1 MTVEFVWATPNAEAM
16 ITAMARVS
24 APQNQNNMET
34 APRLLAYL
42 IKHKHWSPFEM
53 ANLCVRSEQ
62 NVTSLRRYL
71 GTDHFHF
78 KSIQL
83 GMQKLSLMQ
92 YQHSEGRTL
101 STGKT
106 LLMISART

>member
-53 ANLCVRSEQ
+53 CQSLYKNQ
-62 NVTSLRRYL
+62 N
-71 GTDHFHF
+71 
-78 KSIQL
+78 
-83 GMQKLSLMQ
+83 
-92 YQHSEGRTL
+92 RT
-101 STGKT
+101 
-106 LLMISART
+106 